1 MVGSTS
7 HFAELCASRLICISR
22 LEPFSGALRERYAA
36 YQKHRAIIEEHEG
49 GLAEFSMGYKSMGF
63 QVDKNGGVRYRE
75 WAPNAT
81 EARLIGEFSEF
92 S

>member
-1 MVGSTS
+1 MG
-7 HFAELCASRLICISR
+7 LCASCLICICR

-36 YQKHRAIIEEHEG
+36 YQKQRAIIEEHEG

>member
-1 MVGSTS
+1 MVSS
-7 HFAELCASRLICISR
+7 ALSFRRALASYLTCISR

-36 YQKHRAIIEEHEG
+36 YQKQRAIIEEHEG
-49 GLAEFSMGYKSMGF
+49 GLAEFSKGYKSMGF

-81 EARLIGEFSEF
+81 EARLIGEFSE
-92 S
+92 SN